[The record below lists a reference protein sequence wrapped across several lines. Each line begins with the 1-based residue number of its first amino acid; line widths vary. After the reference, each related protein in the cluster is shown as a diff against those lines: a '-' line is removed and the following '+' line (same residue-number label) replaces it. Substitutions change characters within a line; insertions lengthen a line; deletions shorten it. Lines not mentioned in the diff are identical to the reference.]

1 MRKLIIAANWKMNKG
16 PQDTAAFINEFNGLL
31 NGETDK
37 VDIVI
42 APAFISLPKAQEL
55 LASSAVG
62 LSSQNVSDQDSG
74 AYTGEVSVS
83 MLKEVGVEYVI
94 LGHSERRTLY
104 GDTDAFINSKLKKTL
119 EAGLIPIFCIGE
131 TLEQR
136 ESGQL
141 ETVLETQIKGGL
153 VGIDAA
159 DLTDLVVA
167 YEPVWAIGT
176 GVTATSQQAQDTHV
190 IVRRILADQVGQE
203 LADKV
208 RIQYGGSVK
217 PGNANELFSQP
228 DIDGALV
235 GGASLEA
242 QSFCEL
248 AQIGAAL

>member
-16 PQDTAAFINEFNGLL
+16 PQETEAFLTEFNTLL
-31 NGETDK
+31 QSETDQ
-37 VDIVI
+37 VDVVI
-42 APAFISLPKAQEL
+42 SPAFISLPKAQEL
-55 LASSAVG
+55 LANTAVG
-62 LSSQNVSDQDSG
+62 LSAQDVSDQDSG

-83 MLKEVGVEYVI
+83 MLKEVGAEYVI

-104 GDTDAFINSKLKKTL
+104 GDTDAFINSKMKKVL

-131 TLEQR
+131 TLEER

-141 ETVLETQIKGGL
+141 EAVLETQIKGGL

-159 DLTDLVVA
+159 DLSELVIA

-190 IVRRILADQVGQE
+190 IVRRLLAAQVGQE

-217 PGNANELFSQP
+217 PDNAQELFSQP

-235 GGASLEA
+235 GGASL
-242 QSFCEL
+242 QPDSFYAL
-248 AQIGAAL
+248 AEIGANL